1 MQLQV
6 PSDQFQESYK
16 QYIKE
21 LGSEE
26 RYPFPLDFDYSDFDA
41 YLSKV
46 EDFEIGRNLPRAYVQ
61 STTRWLILDDEIVGV
76 TNMRHHLNES
86 ILRCGGHIGLSI
98 RPSQRGNNLG
108 TRLMAMSI
116 NYLRDQL
123 SVGDIHIHCHK
134 SNVASSKAIIACG
147 GVLDS
152 DIDDN
157 GHIVERY
164 IVSA

>member
-1 MQLQV
+1 MCV
-6 PSDQFQESYK
+6 KMSRTIVFVNCPK
-16 QYIKE
+16 V
-21 LGSEE
+21 
-26 RYPFPLDFDYSDFDA
+26 PFPLDFDYSDFDA

-116 NYLRDQL
+116 SYLRDEL
-123 SVGDIHIHCHK
+123 SVGVIHVHCHK
-134 SNVASSKAIIACG
+134 SNLASSRAIVACG
-147 GVLDS
+147 GVFDS
-152 DIDDN
+152 EIDDN
-157 GHIVERY
+157 GDLVERY
-164 IVSA
+164 IVYC